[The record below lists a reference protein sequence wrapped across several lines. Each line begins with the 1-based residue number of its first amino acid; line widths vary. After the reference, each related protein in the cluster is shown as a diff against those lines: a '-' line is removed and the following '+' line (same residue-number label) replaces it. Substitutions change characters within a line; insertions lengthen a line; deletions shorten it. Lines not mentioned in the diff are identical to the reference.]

1 MTPLASEWSSLRSVV
16 PNILQL
22 GIIGYPFVN
31 PGPVGGI
38 GPANVS
44 VSDNN
49 GRTLQEDME
58 LYIRWWQLNTFLPV
72 LHYFKPPTAFPK
84 KVKTVVNC
92 NSKCLISI
100 IKFRTLPKRPK
111 SC

>member
-1 MTPLASEWSSLRSVV
+1 MTPLSSDWSSLRSVV

-38 GPANVS
+38 GPTNVS
-44 VSDNN
+44 VFNN
-49 GRTLQEDME
+49 DGKPVQDDLE

-84 KVKTVVNC
+84 KARIEVYM
-92 NSKCLISI
+92 
-100 IKFRTLPKRPK
+100 
-111 SC
+111 

>member
-1 MTPLASEWSSLRSVV
+1 MTPLSSEWSSLRSLV

-44 VSDNN
+44 VANN
-49 GRTLQEDME
+49 IERTLEEEME
-58 LYIRWWQLNTFLPV
+58 LYIRW
-72 LHYFKPPTAFPK
+72 
-84 KVKTVVNC
+84 
-92 NSKCLISI
+92 
-100 IKFRTLPKRPK
+100 
-111 SC
+111 